1 MRQTTHLIGVLL
13 GALSLPLSAGADI
26 RIGYLDV
33 TRVAEESPQY
43 QAARRALQ
51 GELERRENDLRKMAE
66 QLKGREDK
74 LQRNASVMSDAEA
87 KKVEREVVSL
97 RRKLQ
102 NSRDEYRDEL
112 SLRQNEE
119 RAKLLRQVA
128 EVVKAIGKEEGFD
141 LILTEGVAYAGR
153 NVDISDRVLLRLK
166 QGFRS
171 R

>member
-1 MRQTTHLIGVLL
+1 M
-13 GALSLPLSAGADI
+13 

-43 QAARRALQ
+43 QAARRSLQ
-51 GELERRENDLRKMAE
+51 SELERRESDLRRMAD
-66 QLKGREDK
+66 QLKGKEEK
-74 LQRNASVMSDAEA
+74 LQRNSSVMSDAEA
-87 KKVEREVVSL
+87 KKMEREVILL
-97 RRKLQ
+97 RRKVQ

-119 RAKLLRQVA
+119 RTKLLRQVA
-128 EVVKAIGKEEGFD
+128 EVVKSIGKEEGYD
-141 LILTEGVAYAGR
+141 LILTEGVAYAGK
-153 NVDISDRVLLRLK
+153 NVDISDKVLLRLK